1 MGAFKWPLFFVFLW
15 FKVVQTEASTWTA
28 TVPSSVQGINGSCVV
43 IPCSYNYPESGK
55 QITGYTGI
63 WYKVIEDVIYH
74 KDNNQ
79 IKQEYKGRT
88 ELVGDITQK
97 NCSLKIDPLR
107 QSDRGPFYFR
117 IELGGY
123 NRYSYRNNEVSI
135 TVISAP
141 QPTVSVKEEVVE
153 GQNVSASCSVSHS
166 CPSSPPEFTWTH
178 SGEKHFQSQQLTDGQ
193 WKATSVLTFHPTK
206 ADHNKPLSCTVR
218 YKGGLERKQASNVL
232 KVKYAPVNVTVDYK
246 SHVKEGETVQLKCS
260 SEANPPANSYLWKN
274 KAGARL
280 HQGQSYKLINV
291 SRHTG
296 VLYCTANNTVG
307 ESKSS
312 PVQLNVSYAP
322 VNVKVDYKSHVKEGE
337 TVQLKCSSEAN
348 PPANSYLWHNE
359 EGAQLHQGQSY
370 KLINVSRHTGALY
383 CTAINTVGESKSSP
397 VQLNVSYA
405 PVNVKVDYKSHVKEG
420 ETVQLKCS
428 SEANPPANSYL
439 WKNEA
444 GARLH
449 QGQSYKLINV
459 SRHTGVL
466 YCTAIN
472 TVGES
477 KSSPVQLNVSF
488 APEIKNI
495 SCSSEDD
502 VVKCVCIVESSP
514 PSMVHFVLS
523 DRVLSSTKTE
533 THGFNTTETLHTK
546 SGSSEFVQCLAN
558 NTLGK
563 VSLTIPLAVNGKM
576 QNLYIFIAIGAGTG
590 LVILLIVLGV
600 VRKCRGRTEDTA
612 ACVTERE
619 KAVDHQYASTKRGPG
634 DLPTAYDSVT
644 KTAETVEFQIQMDD
658 EDIHDPDDHVYGNTE
673 TDCNEEIYANV

>member
-1 MGAFKWPLFFVFLW
+1 MIFF
-15 FKVVQTEASTWTA
+15 VQTEASTWTA
-28 TVPSSVQGINGSCVV
+28 TVPSSVKGINGSCVV

-63 WYKVIEDVIYH
+63 WYKEIEDVIYH
-74 KDNNQ
+74 KDKNQ

-117 IELGGY
+117 IELGDY
-123 NRYSYRNNEVSI
+123 DQHSYRNNAVSI
-135 TVISAP
+135 T
-141 QPTVSVKEEVVE
+141 PTVSVKEEVVE

-178 SGEKHFQSQQLTDGQ
+178 SGKKRFQSQQLTNGQ
-193 WKATSVLTFHPTK
+193 WKATSVLTFKATK

-218 YKGGLERKQASNVL
+218 YKGGLMREQASS
-232 KVKYAPVNVTVDYK
+232 VDYK

-348 PPANSYLWHNE
+348 PPANSYLWKNKA
-359 EGAQLHQGQSY
+359 GARLHQGQSY

-383 CTAINTVGESKSSP
+383 CTAN
-397 VQLNVSYA
+397 
-405 PVNVKVDYKSHVKEG
+405 
-420 ETVQLKCS
+420 
-428 SEANPPANSYL
+428 
-439 WKNEA
+439 
-444 GARLH
+444 
-449 QGQSYKLINV
+449 
-459 SRHTGVL
+459 
-466 YCTAIN
+466 N

-488 APEIKNI
+488 APEIKKI
-495 SCSSEDD
+495 SCSSEED

-523 DRVLSSTKTE
+523 DRVLSSNKTE

-546 SGSSEFVQCLAN
+546 SGSSEFVQCLAF

-563 VSLTIPLAVNGKM
+563 VSLTFPLAVKGLIHLSYIKIVCIITMTSLGFCSNRKDAESLYFHSYWSRHRFGDTSNSIGSCPKM
-576 QNLYIFIAIGAGTG
+576 
-590 LVILLIVLGV
+590 V
-600 VRKCRGRTEDTA
+600 
-612 ACVTERE
+612 
-619 KAVDHQYASTKRGPG
+619 S
-634 DLPTAYDSVT
+634 
-644 KTAETVEFQIQMDD
+644 
-658 EDIHDPDDHVYGNTE
+658 
-673 TDCNEEIYANV
+673 

>member
-28 TVPSSVQGINGSCVV
+28 TVPSSVQGIDGSCVV
-43 IPCSYNYPESGK
+43 IPCSYNYPEPGK

-63 WYKVIEDVIYH
+63 WYTKADDVIYH

-123 NRYSYRNNEVSI
+123 DQYSYRNNEVSI

-153 GQNVSASCSVSHS
+153 GQTVSASCSVSHS

-178 SGEKHFQSQQLTDGQ
+178 SGEKRFQSQQLTDGQ
-193 WKATSVLTFHPTK
+193 WKATSVLTFKATK
-206 ADHNKPLSCTVR
+206 DDHNKPLSCTVR
-218 YKGGLERKQASNVL
+218 YKGGLEREQASNVL
-232 KVKYAPVNVTVDYK
+232 KVK
-246 SHVKEGETVQLKCS
+246 
-260 SEANPPANSYLWKN
+260 
-274 KAGARL
+274 
-280 HQGQSYKLINV
+280 
-291 SRHTG
+291 
-296 VLYCTANNTVG
+296 
-307 ESKSS
+307 
-312 PVQLNVSYAP
+312 YAP

-370 KLINVSRHTGALY
+370 KLINVSRHTG
-383 CTAINTVGESKSSP
+383 V
-397 VQLNVSYA
+397 LN
-405 PVNVKVDYKSHVKEG
+405 
-420 ETVQLKCS
+420 
-428 SEANPPANSYL
+428 
-439 WKNEA
+439 
-444 GARLH
+444 
-449 QGQSYKLINV
+449 
-459 SRHTGVL
+459 
-466 YCTAIN
+466 CTAIN

-488 APEIKNI
+488 APEIKKM

-514 PSMVHFVLS
+514 PSMVHFVFS
-523 DRVLSSTKTE
+523 DRVLSSNKTE
-533 THGFNTTETLHTK
+533 TRGFNTTETLHTK
-546 SGSSEFVQCLAN
+546 SGSSEFVQCLAI

-563 VSLTIPLAVNGKM
+563 VSLTLPLAVNGKM
-576 QNLYIFIAIGAGTG
+576 PNLYIFIAIGAGTG

-600 VRKCRGRTEDTA
+600 VRKRRC
-612 ACVTERE
+612 
-619 KAVDHQYASTKRGPG
+619 G
-634 DLPTAYDSVT
+634 DLPTSYDSVT
-644 KTAETVEFQIQMDD
+644 KTAETVKFQKQMDD
-658 EDIHDPDDHVYGNTE
+658 EDIHDPDEHVYINIE
-673 TDCNEEIYANV
+673 TDCDEAIYVNV

>member
-1 MGAFKWPLFFVFLW
+1 MGVFKWPLFFVFLW

-28 TVPSSVQGINGSCVV
+28 TVPSSVQGIDGSCVV

-74 KDNNQ
+74 KDKNQ
-79 IKQEYKGRT
+79 IKQEFKGRT

-123 NRYSYRNNEVSI
+123 ERYSYRNNEVSI
-135 TVISAP
+135 TFISAP

-153 GQNVSASCSVSHS
+153 GQTVSASCSVSHS

-178 SGEKHFQSQQLTDGQ
+178 SGEKRFQSQQLTDGQ
-193 WKATSVLTFHPTK
+193 WKATSVLTFKATR
-206 ADHNKPLSCTVR
+206 ADHNKPLSCTGR

-232 KVKYAPVNVTVDYK
+232 KVK
-246 SHVKEGETVQLKCS
+246 
-260 SEANPPANSYLWKN
+260 
-274 KAGARL
+274 
-280 HQGQSYKLINV
+280 
-291 SRHTG
+291 
-296 VLYCTANNTVG
+296 
-307 ESKSS
+307 
-312 PVQLNVSYAP
+312 YAP

-348 PPANSYLWHNE
+348 PPANSYLWKNE
-359 EGAQLHQGQSY
+359 ACARLHQGQSY
-370 KLINVSRHTGALY
+370 KLTNVSRHTGALY

-420 ETVQLKCS
+420 ETVQLTCS
-428 SEANPPANSYL
+428 SEANPPAKSYL

-459 SRHTGVL
+459 SRHTGAL

-472 TVGES
+472 TVG
-477 KSSPVQLNVSF
+477 KRRSSPVQLNVSF

-523 DRVLSSTKTE
+523 DRVLSSNKTE

-558 NTLGK
+558 NTLGN
-563 VSLTIPLAVNGKM
+563 VSLTFPLAVNGKM

-600 VRKCRGRTEDTA
+600 VRK
-612 ACVTERE
+612 
-619 KAVDHQYASTKRGPG
+619 RGPG
-634 DLPTAYDSVT
+634 DLPTSHDSVT
-644 KTAETVEFQIQMDD
+644 KTTETVEFQKQMDD
-658 EDIHDPDDHVYGNTE
+658 EDIHDPDDPIYGNME
-673 TDCNEEIYANV
+673 TDCDEEIYANV

>member
-1 MGAFKWPLFFVFLW
+1 MGVFKWPLFFVFLW
-15 FKVVQTEASTWTA
+15 FKVVQTEASTWTV
-28 TVPSSVQGINGSCVV
+28 TVPSSVQGIDGSCVV
-43 IPCSYNYPESGK
+43 IPCSYNYPEPGK

-97 NCSLKIDPLR
+97 NCSLKIYSLR
-107 QSDRGPFYFR
+107 QSDRAPFYFR

-123 NRYSYRNNEVSI
+123 DQHSYRNNEVSI

-178 SGEKHFQSQQLTDGQ
+178 SGKKHFQTQQLTDGQ
-193 WKATSVLTFHPTK
+193 WKAASVLTFHPTK
-206 ADHNKPLSCTVR
+206 DDHNKPLSCTVR
-218 YKGGLERKQASNVL
+218 YKGGLEREQASNVL
-232 KVKYAPVNVTVDYK
+232 KVK
-246 SHVKEGETVQLKCS
+246 
-260 SEANPPANSYLWKN
+260 
-274 KAGARL
+274 
-280 HQGQSYKLINV
+280 
-291 SRHTG
+291 
-296 VLYCTANNTVG
+296 
-307 ESKSS
+307 
-312 PVQLNVSYAP
+312 YAP

-359 EGAQLHQGQSY
+359 EGARLHQGQSY

-428 SEANPPANSYL
+428 SEANPPANSYV
-439 WKNEA
+439 WHNEE
-444 GARLH
+444 GDRLH

-459 SRHTGVL
+459 SRHTGVR

-488 APEIKNI
+488 APEIKKI

-546 SGSSEFVQCLAN
+546 SGSSEFVQCLAM
-558 NTLGK
+558 NTLGN
-563 VSLTIPLAVNGKM
+563 VSLTLPLAVNGKM
-576 QNLYIFIAIGAGTG
+576 QNLYIFIAIGAGIG

-600 VRKCRGRTEDTA
+600 VRKCRGRISTVATSQTSA
-612 ACVTERE
+612 TKRE
-619 KAVDHQYASTKRGPG
+619 KAVELPHYATTKSMEMDHDDVHSPG
-634 DLPTAYDSVT
+634 IYSN
-644 KTAETVEFQIQMDD
+644 
-658 EDIHDPDDHVYGNTE
+658 DHIYGNTE
-673 TDCNEEIYANV
+673 TDWDEAIYANM